1 MNRKVPLP
9 RFRLHPAGFSNIMIH
24 GIQIDMGN
32 TPDKMGRPNPEKGDY
47 PHGQAYHRKKSQNE
61 GSLV

>member
-1 MNRKVPLP
+1 
-9 RFRLHPAGFSNIMIH
+9 MIH

-47 PHGQAYHRKKSQNE
+47 PHGQAYHRKKSQSE